1 MSKLGIKN
9 KSMRKHSLARA
20 HSYMRTAFAKGSFSE
35 YLFPKFTNTASIQF
49 DSGSNTS
56 YSLVDK
62 KTSDPALI
70 SRDSVRHHLSANYLI
85 NYCKL
90 NLTNIR
96 DLMWGKT
103 SPVVKTI
110 MAGTCKG
117 GASRQLL
124 FLALERSFIMISF
137 FPVTKLRRNGTI
149 DLGEP
154 YIRNLVTG
162 KNYI

>member
-20 HSYMRTAFAKGSFSE
+20 HSYMRTGSAKGSFSE
-35 YLFPKFTNTASIQF
+35 YLFSKFTNTASIQF

-62 KTSDPALI
+62 KTSDSA
-70 SRDSVRHHLSANYLI
+70 RHHLSANYLI

-137 FPVTKLRRNGTI
+137 FPVTILRRNGTI

-162 KNYI
+162 KDYI